1 MKFLLG
7 VLLAAGLSMMAPC
20 ARSQLAPGSVDMHW
34 DEGANDCTMKPHPP
48 IQVHP
53 YNDRTYI
60 LRENLCATFEAPFMY
75 LLVGSSKALLI
86 DTGDVADP
94 GRMPLAQTVMGLLP
108 GERASKMPLIVV
120 HTHGHLD
127 HRAGDPQF
135 EHLPGATVV
144 PADLDH
150 VRSYFHFTDWPN
162 GLARIDLGG
171 RTIDVLPVPGHY
183 PSHVAFYD
191 RNTGLFFSG
200 DFFLP
205 GRLLIDNTAAAQ
217 ASAKRAVDFVENR
230 PISHVLGGH
239 VEMDRAGNTFPFGST
254 HHPDERALPMT
265 KADLLR
271 LPAILDG
278 FNGLYAEHDGFT
290 IIHQPHE
297 LMTLGLAALLILVLA
312 IVLVR
317 WLVCRWR
324 NIRRQRALAAA

>member
-1 MKFLLG
+1 
-7 VLLAAGLSMMAPC
+7 
-20 ARSQLAPGSVDMHW
+20 
-34 DEGANDCTMKPHPP
+34 MKPHPP
-48 IQVHP
+48 LEVHA
-53 YNDRTYI
+53 YNDHTYI

-94 GRMPLAQTVMGLLP
+94 KRMPLAQTVMRLLP
-108 GERASKMPLIVV
+108 GEGASKMPLIVV

-144 PADLDH
+144 YADLDH
-150 VRSYFHFTDWPN
+150 VRSYFHFADWPN
-162 GLARIDLGG
+162 GLAQVDLGG
-171 RTIDVLPVPGHY
+171 RIIDVLPVPGHY
-183 PSHVAFYD
+183 PSHIAFYD
-191 RNTGLFFSG
+191 RTTGLFFSG

-205 GRLLIDNTAAAQ
+205 GRLLIDDTAEDQ
-217 ASAKRAVDFVENR
+217 ASAKRVVDFVANR
-230 PISHVLGGH
+230 PVSQVLGGH

-254 HHPDERALPMT
+254 YHPGERALPMS

-297 LMTLGLAALLILVLA
+297 MMALGVAALVILVLA
-312 IVLVR
+312 IALVVWLVR
-317 WLVCRWR
+317 RWKR
-324 NIRRQRALAAA
+324 ARRRRALALA